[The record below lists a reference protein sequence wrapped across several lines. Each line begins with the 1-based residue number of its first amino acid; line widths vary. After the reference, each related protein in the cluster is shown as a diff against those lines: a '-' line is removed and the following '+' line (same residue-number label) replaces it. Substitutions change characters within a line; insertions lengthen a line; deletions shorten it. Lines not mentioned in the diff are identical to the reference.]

1 MGKYY
6 RLLLVGSFL
15 LLSLGLWG
23 QRDLDTI
30 RITPAMA
37 ELANRCDKLY
47 EFRGRIASG
56 RMGKDFFYFNNNG
69 KIILKDTIPYPVMM
83 WVTTEPYYTFRTREL
98 KDGFVNDEGE
108 IFDITPF
115 KSTAFSF
122 SNGVLA
128 VQQKDKWGY
137 VDYLGNMLLPCEYSS
152 VGRFIFGCGK
162 VSSDNKVGF
171 VNRKGDFIVPL
182 IYSEILEEY
191 VDKELTA
198 KYNGKWGVV
207 DTMGRVVLPF
217 IFDDDNIPIRRLG
230 NYFRIGPVDYNN
242 NVWGLVDSVG
252 KVVLPRDYEYFYPIR
267 NSSAVIVSKN
277 LNRPPKATVKLEEG
291 LKVDLPHRYNVS
303 EGKTSAEPEYRYGV
317 ADGTGKWLVPLEYE
331 FIQDDVAEGLLLVKR
346 QGRYGL
352 LRTSDWTVE
361 FFEPDISVVDVE
373 DGMIKVYKDSLVGF
387 LDSTGR
393 QVIPCIYESA
403 DSFEEGLSL
412 VKKDN
417 KYGLIDKSG
426 RVVVPME
433 YKMLSKPYE
442 GAIAACKDSLW
453 GYIDTLGQVI
463 VPFEYD
469 FAFDFSKGL
478 GVVEKD
484 NRTHKGMV
492 DVAGNMV
499 VPCIYDDL
507 ENRYSLGRGTYMA
520 RMGSKFGLL
529 GASGQVIHPCVYDS
543 MEGIYQILLVRK
555 GDKWGYVD
563 VYGGSTF
570 DSAEIQN

>member
-1 MGKYY
+1 MEKYY
-6 RLLLVGSFL
+6 RLWLVGGFL
-15 LLSLGLWG
+15 LLSLGLWS
-23 QRDLDTI
+23 QRNIDTI
-30 RITPAMA
+30 RITPEMA

-56 RMGKDFFYFNNNG
+56 ISGKDFFYFNNNG
-69 KIILKDTIPYPVMM
+69 KIILKDSIPYPVMM
-83 WVTTEPYYTFRTREL
+83 WVSTEPYHTFRTREI
-98 KDGFVNDEGE
+98 KDGFVNDEGVF
-108 IFDITPF
+108 FDVTPF

-122 SNGVLA
+122 CNGVLA

-137 VDYLGNMLLPCEYSS
+137 VDYLGNMLLPCEYDA
-152 VGRFIFGCGK
+152 VGSFLFSCGK
-162 VSSDNKVGF
+162 VSSRNKVGF
-171 VNRKGDFIVPL
+171 INRKGEFIVPM
-182 IYSEILEEY
+182 IYSEIMNEY
-191 VDKELTA
+191 VSKELTA
-198 KYNGKWGVV
+198 KYNGKWGVI
-207 DTMGRVVLPF
+207 DTTGRVVLPF
-217 IFDDDNIPIRRLG
+217 IFDDDHIPFRRLG
-230 NYFRIGPVDYNN
+230 NCFLIGPKDCRINLC
-242 NVWGLVDSVG
+242 GLVDTTG
-252 KVVLPRDYEYFYPIR
+252 KVILPCDYERLYPIR
-267 NSSAVIVSKN
+267 NGSAVIVSKD
-277 LNRPPKATVKLEEG
+277 LNRPPKATAELEVG
-291 LKVDLPHRYNVS
+291 QKANLPYRYKVS
-303 EGKTSAEPEYRYGV
+303 EEKTPDVPKYRYGIV
-317 ADGTGKWLVPLEYE
+317 DGTGRWLVPLEYE

-387 LDSTGR
+387 MDSTGR

-417 KYGLIDKSG
+417 KYGFVDKSG

-492 DVAGNMV
+492 DVAGNVV

-507 ENRYSLGRGTYMA
+507 ENMYSLGRGTYMA